1 MQEKD
6 MHNLEK
12 ADLLAIIEKQQNEIN
27 SLKNS
32 VNDLEKKLNQKEA
45 DFITD
50 VSLKIDNVLE
60 DAKQYLNKIKEA
72 HSEITE
78 VLKTVKSAD
87 KSDFEESAEHITNE
101 EKLKDTNVKK
111 DVDIK
116 NDGVNQ
122 TDDKL
127 EENNH
132 NDDKNKRE
140 VNFILIDTK
149 EESQINKIEK
159 SNMLIPIF
167 NDLAIIEPI
176 YIKLKRK
183 KLILILIYIISSI
196 IIVFSLTKCF
206 KVYRQDSSTIGLTQ
220 NLQSYITE
228 NNYNTQEIK
237 KDSQQINNELNYTV
251 NFDELKK
258 INSDTCGWIKVNGI
272 DINMPVVQ
280 TNNNEYY
287 LKYSFD
293 KTYNLSGWAF
303 VDYRNKLDGTDKN
316 IIIYGHNR
324 RDNIM
329 FSPLI
334 NITKPDWYNNE
345 NNKYITFISENGE
358 EILYEVCSIYQTEV
372 EDYYIQ
378 TEFST
383 NEEHQKFLDT
393 IKKRSIKNYD
403 VSLDTNDQILTL
415 STCGNNSQY
424 RVILHAKKI

>member
-1 MQEKD
+1 MLEKD

-27 SLKNS
+27 SLKSN

-50 VSLKIDNVLE
+50 VSLKMDKVLE
-60 DAKQYLNKIKEA
+60 EAKQYLNKIKEA

-87 KSDFEESAEHITNE
+87 KSDFEESAKHITNE
-101 EKLKDTNVKK
+101 EKLKDTNAKK
-111 DVDIK
+111 IVNIK
-116 NDGVNQ
+116 KKEVNKLS
-122 TDDKL
+122 TKL
-127 EENNH
+127 EENNSA
-132 NDDKNKRE
+132 NIDNKKE

-149 EESQINKIEK
+149 EESQINEIEK

-176 YIKLKRK
+176 YIKK
-183 KLILILIYIISSI
+183 KNLILILTYFIASI
-196 IIVFSLTKCF
+196 IIVFSVSSCF
-206 KVYRQDSSTIGLTQ
+206 KVYKQDNTTISLTQ
-220 NLQSYITE
+220 NLQNYIYD
-228 NNYNTQEIK
+228 NNIIV
-237 KDSQQINNELNYTV
+237 KDTSKDCSTYSVNFNELN
-251 NFDELKK
+251 N
-258 INSDTCGWIKVNGI
+258 INSDTCGWIKLNGI

-280 TNNNEYY
+280 TDNNDYY

-303 VDYRNKLDGTDKN
+303 VDYRDKLDGTDKN
-316 IIIYGHNR
+316 IVIYGHNR

-334 NITKPDWYNNE
+334 KILEPSWYDNDD
-345 NNKYITFISENGE
+345 NKYVTFITENGE
-358 EILYEVCSIYQTEV
+358 EYTYEVCSIYQIEV
-372 EDYYIQ
+372 EDYYTQ
-378 TEFST
+378 TGFT
-383 NEEHQKFLDT
+383 NDEEYQKFLNT
-393 IKKRSIKNYD
+393 IKSRSIKNYD
-403 VSLDTNDQILTL
+403 INLDTNDQILTL
-415 STCGNNSQY
+415 STCGNNSKY

>member
-1 MQEKD
+1 MLEKD

-27 SLKNS
+27 SLKSN

-50 VSLKIDNVLE
+50 VSLKMDKVLE
-60 DAKQYLNKIKEA
+60 EAKQYLNKIKEA

-87 KSDFEESAEHITNE
+87 KSDFEESAKHITNE
-101 EKLKDTNVKK
+101 EKLKDTNAKK
-111 DVDIK
+111 IVNIK
-116 NDGVNQ
+116 KKEVNKLS
-122 TDDKL
+122 TKL
-127 EENNH
+127 EENNSA
-132 NDDKNKRE
+132 NIDNKKE

-149 EESQINKIEK
+149 EESQINEIEK

-176 YIKLKRK
+176 YIKK
-183 KLILILIYIISSI
+183 KNLILILTYFIASI
-196 IIVFSLTKCF
+196 IIVFSVTSCF
-206 KVYRQDSSTIGLTQ
+206 KVYKQDNTTISLTQ
-220 NLQSYITE
+220 NLQNYIND
-228 NNYNTQEIK
+228 NNTIVKDTK
-237 KDSQQINNELNYTV
+237 KDSSTYSVNFNELN
-251 NFDELKK
+251 N
-258 INSDTCGWIKVNGI
+258 INSDTCGWIKLNGI

-280 TNNNEYY
+280 TDNNDYY

-303 VDYRNKLDGTDKN
+303 VDYRDKLDGTDKN
-316 IIIYGHNR
+316 IVIYGHNR

-334 NITKPDWYNNE
+334 KILEPSWYDNDD
-345 NNKYITFISENGE
+345 NKYVTFITENGE
-358 EILYEVCSIYQTEV
+358 EYTYEVCSIYQIEV
-372 EDYYIQ
+372 EDYYTQ
-378 TEFST
+378 TSFA
-383 NEEHQKFLDT
+383 NEKEYQKFLNT
-393 IKKRSIKNYD
+393 IKSRSIKNYD
-403 VSLDTNDQILTL
+403 INLDTNDQILTL
-415 STCGNNSQY
+415 STCGNNSKY

>member
-1 MQEKD
+1 MLEKD

-27 SLKNS
+27 SLKSN

-50 VSLKIDNVLE
+50 VSLKMDKVLE
-60 DAKQYLNKIKEA
+60 EAKQYLNKIKEA

-87 KSDFEESAEHITNE
+87 KSDFEESAKHITNE
-101 EKLKDTNVKK
+101 EKLKDTNAKK
-111 DVDIK
+111 IVNIK
-116 NDGVNQ
+116 KKEVNKLS
-122 TDDKL
+122 TKL
-127 EENNH
+127 EENNSA
-132 NDDKNKRE
+132 NIDNKKE

-149 EESQINKIEK
+149 EESQINEIEK

-176 YIKLKRK
+176 YIKK
-183 KLILILIYIISSI
+183 KNLILILTYFIASI
-196 IIVFSLTKCF
+196 IIVFSVTSCF
-206 KVYRQDSSTIGLTQ
+206 KVYKQDNTTISLTQ
-220 NLQSYITE
+220 NLQNYIND
-228 NNYNTQEIK
+228 NNTIVKDTK
-237 KDSQQINNELNYTV
+237 KDSSTYSVNFNELN
-251 NFDELKK
+251 N
-258 INSDTCGWIKVNGI
+258 INSDTCGWIKLNGI

-280 TNNNEYY
+280 TDNNDYY

-303 VDYRNKLDGTDKN
+303 VDYRDKLDGTDKN
-316 IIIYGHNR
+316 IVIYGHNR

-334 NITKPDWYNNE
+334 KILEPSWYDNDD
-345 NNKYITFISENGE
+345 NKYVTFITENGE
-358 EILYEVCSIYQTEV
+358 EYTYEVCSIYQIEV
-372 EDYYIQ
+372 EDYYTQ
-378 TEFST
+378 TGFT
-383 NEEHQKFLDT
+383 NDEEYQKFLNT
-393 IKKRSIKNYD
+393 IKSRSIKNYD
-403 VSLDTNDQILTL
+403 INLDTNDQILTL
-415 STCGNNSQY
+415 STCGNNSKY

>member
-12 ADLLAIIEKQQNEIN
+12 ADLLAIIEKQQKEIN

-50 VSLKIDNVLE
+50 VSLKIGNVLE

-87 KSDFEESAEHITNE
+87 KSDLEESAEHITNE
-101 EKLKDTNVKK
+101 EKLKDTNAKTE
-111 DVDIK
+111 VDIK
-116 NDGVNQ
+116 KEEVNSS
-122 TDDKL
+122 DKIL
-127 EENNH
+127 EEKKCEETNEQKTDSN
-132 NDDKNKRE
+132 RE

-176 YIKLKRK
+176 YIKK
-183 KLILILIYIISSI
+183 KNLILILIYFIASI
-196 IIVFSLTKCF
+196 IIVFSVTSCF
-206 KVYRQDSSTIGLTQ
+206 KVYKQDNTTISLTQ
-220 NLQSYITE
+220 NLQNYIND
-228 NNYNTQEIK
+228 NNTIVKDTK
-237 KDSQQINNELNYTV
+237 KDSSTYSV
-251 NFDELKK
+251 NFDELKN
-258 INSDTCGWIKVNGI
+258 INSDTCGWIKLNGI

-280 TNNNEYY
+280 TDNNDYY

-303 VDYRNKLDGTDKN
+303 VDYRDKLDGTDKN
-316 IIIYGHNR
+316 IVIYGHNR

-334 NITKPDWYNNE
+334 KILEPSWYDNDD
-345 NNKYITFISENGE
+345 NKYVTFITENGE
-358 EILYEVCSIYQTEV
+358 EYTYEVCSIYQIEV
-372 EDYYIQ
+372 EDYYTQ
-378 TEFST
+378 TSFA
-383 NEEHQKFLDT
+383 NEKEYQKFLNT
-393 IKKRSIKNYD
+393 IKSRSIKNYD
-403 VSLDTNDQILTL
+403 INLDTNDQILTL
-415 STCGNNSQY
+415 STCGNNSKY